1 MIRNKEHLIETIL
14 ERIVL
19 IIICIKVMFLIS
31 VIGHIFFSHYK
42 KNSQTSRDVDNKF
55 SRLKEITEFIF
66 VIAMSLLLIIIF
78 NPWFKHQ
85 IYINKEIAILFY
97 LFGFITLIT
106 ANWGIVF
113 KEPQWFIQIKSS
125 LKLS

>member
-1 MIRNKEHLIETIL
+1 
-14 ERIVL
+14 
-19 IIICIKVMFLIS
+19 MFLIS